1 MTTRPSYPSR
11 NANTV
16 LRTLRLMRDL
26 ADDMDGD
33 EPDGGGVTVSRLD
46 QVHVS

>member
-1 MTTRPSYPSR
+1 M
-11 NANTV
+11 

-33 EPDGGGVTVSRLD
+33 EPGGGGGVTVSRLD
-46 QVHVS
+46 QIHYG